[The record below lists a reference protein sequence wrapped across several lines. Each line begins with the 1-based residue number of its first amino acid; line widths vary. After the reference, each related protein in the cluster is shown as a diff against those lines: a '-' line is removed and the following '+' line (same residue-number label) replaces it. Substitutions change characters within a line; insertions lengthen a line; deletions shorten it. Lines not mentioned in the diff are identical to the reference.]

1 MNNSKNILLISD
13 ETDFSEKL
21 REKLVLLRDKDSLCV
36 ISYEEAEK
44 QVKTI
49 DSRIILVHEHKLQNK
64 TLNLIVDLKELD
76 KDRKRSL
83 ILIANNKDRDFIL
96 NAYDEGICEH
106 FYADDENFEVLL
118 RILNTIKN
126 NINKSNLNRYV
137 SIMQKAGIIDEET
150 GLYKYKYAE
159 LIIDEELDKNNNTG
173 MFLAISPEENGKST
187 FSLSKMTAALKA
199 SVRCD
204 DIVIHANGMKFY
216 IYLKN
221 TDLHG
226 AAVVLNKIKDIYD
239 SEYKIKAGICDVKFK
254 DFEGIERDALSALGE
269 ALLTNEEFVFYNEN
283 EPDADEWITE
293 EEQLQP
299 ENKNFK
305 LFHNAYRKK
314 LEKVIV
320 PVFFRLQKAYEE
332 RLFNTKVEQYTD
344 ENKSVF
350 RLKNEK
356 QTSTLK
362 VIYPGFAKVLIQIT
376 HEGLDTPENQEIALP
391 LKQVDQKI
399 LVSIVESFIKEFKS
413 TL

>member
-1 MNNSKNILLISD
+1 MSLRNNILLITD
-13 ETDFSEKL
+13 EQDFSSKL
-21 REKLVLLRDKDSLCV
+21 YEKLVLLREKDSLYTL
-36 ISYEEAEK
+36 SYEEASK
-44 QVKTI
+44 QAKTI
-49 DSRIILVHEHKLQNK
+49 EAKVIILHEHEIKNK

-76 KDRKRSL
+76 KDKNRSL
-83 ILIANNKDRDFIL
+83 ILAAESKDRDFIL
-96 NAYDEGICEH
+96 SAYDEGVCEH
-106 FYADDENFEVLL
+106 FYTSDVDFEVLL
-118 RILNTIKN
+118 RLLNCIKN
-126 NINKSNLNRYV
+126 NIVKSCYNRDKN
-137 SIMQKAGIIDEET
+137 IMEKVGLIDEDT

-159 LIIDEELDKNNNTG
+159 LIINEELDKTKNNG
-173 MFLAISPEENGKST
+173 IFLALSPEENGKST
-187 FSLSKMTAALKA
+187 FSLLKMTTALKS

-239 SEYKIKAGICDVKFK
+239 SEYKIKAGICDVKYK
-254 DFEGIERDALSALGE
+254 DFERVERDALSALGE
-269 ALLTNEEFVFYNEN
+269 ALLTNEEFVFYQDK
-283 EPDADEWITE
+283 EPDGEDWVVE
-293 EEQLQP
+293 EP
-299 ENKNFK
+299 ENTSNKNFK
-305 LFHNAYRKK
+305 LFHQTYQKK
-314 LEKVIV
+314 LERVII

-332 RLFNTKVEQYTD
+332 RLFNTKVEQYTE

-350 RLKNEK
+350 RLKNEN

-376 HEGLDTPENQEIALP
+376 HEGLNTPENQEMTLP
-391 LKQVDQKI
+391 LKQIDQKL